1 MDEQIVHATHQDFA
15 DLSGEQAVKY
25 LKSSSSATR
34 EFRVPA
40 VGTVTGTQ
48 TPPKLSFN
56 VKLNSNEAIDR
67 CVMVEY
73 TVSCTITGA
82 ADNKDLVKTNG
93 LVLACYPLN
102 RISSDL
108 NVKIN
113 NNSKS
118 VNPSEYVAAFA
129 NTHDSAEYRRMCSFP
144 AQPDNYNTIA
154 AMALRSGI
162 RYDTATGLEDITA
175 LSSTIQESYQ
185 ADNESPFCQEGGSY
199 APTRGQFPPSK
210 VTVIAKGA
218 SAKNSITLEFTCL
231 EPLLH
236 PFFRTQ
242 EYRSVL
248 SRVSSLDVDIQL
260 TNILGMFLQS
270 NSLLKSENTGA
281 LTQAVTSGFT
291 FVTAPTL
298 VYRTYAPTVAIP
310 SVLSFNFFDH
320 SIIREGLTTAD
331 FTEQSFSSRTYTWS
345 QVPHRI
351 MIFAKPRG
359 TPSTATQADAFL
371 AINSMTFRTSA
382 DSGGLSGSSKGLLY
396 QMSTRNGLNMS
407 FDKFSRNLGSVVII
421 DVERGDLAGYLPG
434 VRMDFN
440 FDVSLTV
447 QNTQFTKRAVINS
460 PVLIADAVTNTNWD
474 LFVIGYMDSKL
485 ICDGAM
491 SSIVNGENQDLV
503 KTILS
508 DRPVQLVPDDVG
520 NSLVRGGGFLSGV
533 GKFLNTAVKVI
544 GPIVSLARD
553 VKGLFGRGTV
563 SGGVYYGGMQQV
575 ASHQGA
581 GVKSGGLLRTLG

>member
-1 MDEQIVHATHQDFA
+1 MDEQIVHANHSDFA
-15 DLSGEQAVKY
+15 DLSGEQAVRY

-40 VGTVTGTQ
+40 VGTVTGSQ

-56 VKLNSNEAIDR
+56 VKLNPNEAVDR
-67 CVMVEY
+67 CVCVEY
-73 TVSCTITGA
+73 TVSVTITGA
-82 ADNKDLVKTNG
+82 ADDKSLVKTNG
-93 LVLACYPLN
+93 LVLAAYPLN

-144 AQPDNYNTIA
+144 AQPDNYNTVS
-154 AMALRSGI
+154 AMALRSGV
-162 RYDTATGLEDITA
+162 RYNTGTGAIDNAA
-175 LSSTIQESYQ
+175 LSASINEAAQTDS
-185 ADNESPFCQEGGSY
+185 ESPFCQEGASY

-210 VTVIAKGA
+210 VTVVAKGA
-218 SAKNSITLEFTCL
+218 GVKNSVTYEFTCL

-236 PFFRTQ
+236 PIFRTS
-242 EYRSVL
+242 EYKSVL
-248 SRVSSLDVDIQL
+248 ARVSSLDVDIQL
-260 TNILGMFLQS
+260 SNLLGMFIQS
-270 NSLLKSENTGA
+270 NDLLKSEDTGA

-310 SVLSFNFFDH
+310 PVLSFNFFDH
-320 SIIREGLTTAD
+320 SIIRESITTAD
-331 FTEQSFSSRTYTWS
+331 FAEQVFASRTYTWS

-359 TPSTATQADAFL
+359 TPVDSARADGFL
-371 AINSMTFRTSA
+371 AINGLTFRTSA
-382 DSGGLSGSSKGLLY
+382 DSGGLSGSSRALLY

-407 FDKFSRNLGSVVII
+407 FDKFTRNLGSVVIL
-421 DVERGDLAGYLPG
+421 DLERGDLAGYLPG

-440 FDVSLTV
+440 FDLSVTV
-447 QNTQFTKRAVINS
+447 QNTQFTKRATINS
-460 PVLIADAVTNTNWD
+460 PIFIADTPSGTVPVNQNYD
-474 LFVIGYMDSKL
+474 LFVIGYMESKL
-485 ICDGAM
+485 VCDGAM
-491 SSIVNGENQDLV
+491 SSIINGDNQDLV

-508 DRPVQLVPDDVG
+508 DRPVQLVPDDVS
-520 NSLVRGGGFLSGV
+520 NSLVRGGSFLSGV
-533 GKFLNTAVKVI
+533 GKFFNSVMKNIVPVI
-544 GPIVSLARD
+544 SVIKD
-553 VKGLFGRGTV
+553 VKGLLGRGQDTGGLYLGSGKGGTV
-563 SGGVYYGGMQQV
+563 HTGGM
-575 ASHQGA
+575 
-581 GVKSGGLLRTLG
+581 LRTLG

>member
-1 MDEQIVHATHQDFA
+1 MDEQIVHAQHSDFA
-15 DLSGEQAVKY
+15 DLSSEQAVRY

-40 VGTVTGTQ
+40 VGTVTATQ

-56 VKLNSNEAIDR
+56 VKLNPNEAVDR

-73 TVSCTITGA
+73 TVSVTITGA
-82 ADNKDLVKTNG
+82 TDNKDLVKTNG
-93 LVLACYPLN
+93 LVLCAYPLN

-118 VNPSEYVAAFA
+118 VNPSEYVAAFS

-144 AQPDNYNTIA
+144 AQPDNYNTIT
-154 AMALRSGI
+154 AMALRSGV
-162 RYDTATGLEDITA
+162 RYDTDTGLASNAA
-175 LSSTIQESYQ
+175 LSASINEAAQT
-185 ADNESPFCQEGGSY
+185 DNESPFCQEGASY

-210 VTVIAKGA
+210 VTVVAKGGA
-218 SAKNSITLEFTCL
+218 NKNSVTYEFTCL

-236 PFFRTQ
+236 PIFRTS
-242 EYRSVL
+242 EYKSVL
-248 SRVSSLDVDIQL
+248 ARVSSLDVDIQL
-260 TNILGMFLQS
+260 SNLLGMFIQS
-270 NSLLKSENTGA
+270 DALLKSENAGA

-310 SVLSFNFFDH
+310 PVLSFNFFDH
-320 SIIREGLTTAD
+320 SIIRESITTAD
-331 FTEQSFSSRTYTWS
+331 FAEQTFASRTYTWS

-359 TPSTATQADAFL
+359 TPATSDRADAFL
-371 AINSMTFRTSA
+371 AINALTFRTSA
-382 DSGGLSGSSKGLLY
+382 DSGGLSGSSRGLLY

-407 FDKFSRNLGSVVII
+407 YDKFSRNLGSVVII
-421 DVERGDLAGYLPG
+421 DLERGDLAGYLPS

-440 FDVSLTV
+440 FDLSLTV
-447 QNTQFTKRAVINS
+447 QNTQFTKRATINS
-460 PVLIADAVTNTNWD
+460 PVLIADGAPTNQNWD
-474 LFVIGYMDSKL
+474 LFVIGYMESKL

-491 SSIVNGENQDLV
+491 SSIINGENQDLV

-508 DRPVQLVPDDVG
+508 DRPVTLVPDDVT
-520 NSLVRGGGFLSGV
+520 NSLVKGGGFLGNV
-533 GKFLNTAVKVI
+533 GKFFGSVLRNI
-544 GPIVSLARD
+544 GPVISVIKD
-553 VKGLFGRGTV
+553 VKGLLGRGVET
-563 SGGVYYGGMQQV
+563 GGL
-575 ASHQGA
+575 HFGA
-581 GVKSGGLLRTLG
+581 GRGGAVNTGGLLRTLG

>member
-1 MDEQIVHATHQDFA
+1 MDEQIVHANHEDFA

-40 VGTVTGTQ
+40 VGTVTSTQ

-56 VKLNSNEAIDR
+56 VKLNPNEAIDR

-73 TVSCTITGA
+73 TVGVTISGA
-82 ADNKDLVKTNG
+82 AVNKSLVKTNG

-102 RISSDL
+102 RVSSDL

-144 AQPDNYNTIA
+144 AQPDNYNTIE
-154 AMALRSGI
+154 AMSIRSGI
-162 RYDTATGLEDITA
+162 RYDTATGLLSDLA
-175 LSSTIQESYQ
+175 LSSTINEASQTDS
-185 ADNESPFCQEGGSY
+185 ESPFCAEGGSY
-199 APTRGQFPPSK
+199 CPTRGQFAPSK
-210 VTVIAKGA
+210 ITVIAKSGTA
-218 SAKNSITLEFTCL
+218 ANSIALEYTCL

-248 SRVSSLDVDIQL
+248 SRISSLDVDIQL
-260 TNILGMFLQS
+260 SNLLGMFLQS
-270 NSLLKSENTGA
+270 DSLLKSEDTGA
-281 LTQAVTSGFT
+281 LTQATTSGFT

-310 SVLSFNFFDH
+310 PVLSFNFYDH
-320 SIIREGLTTAD
+320 SIIRESITTVGY
-331 FTEQSFSSRTYTWS
+331 TEQSFASRTYTWS

-359 TPSTATQADAFL
+359 TPATATQADAFL

-382 DSGGLSGSSKGLLY
+382 DSGGLSGSSRGLLY

-407 FDKFSRNLGSVVII
+407 YNKFSRDVGSVVII
-421 DVERGDLAGYLPG
+421 DVEKGDLAGYLPG

-440 FDVSLTV
+440 FDVSLNV
-447 QNTQFTKRAVINS
+447 ANTQHCARALINS
-460 PVLIADAVTNTNWD
+460 AILNGNGTVAINTNWD

-533 GKFLNTAVKVI
+533 GKFLNTAIKVI
-544 GPIVSLARD
+544 GPIASLVRD
-553 VKGLFGRGTV
+553 VKGLMGRGSVT
-563 SGGVYYGGMQQV
+563 GGLYYGGAQ
-575 ASHQGA
+575 AGA

>member
-15 DLSGEQAVKY
+15 DLSGEQAVRY

-56 VKLNSNEAIDR
+56 VKLNPNEAIDR

-73 TVSCTITGA
+73 TVSVTITGA
-82 ADNKDLVKTNG
+82 ANNTDLVKSNG
-93 LVLACYPLN
+93 LVLAAYPLN

-118 VNPSEYVAAFA
+118 VNPSEYVGAFA

-144 AQPDNYNTIA
+144 AQPDNFNTVA
-154 AMALRSGI
+154 AMAVRAGI
-162 RYDTATGLEDITA
+162 RYDTATGLVDTSA
-175 LSSTIQESYQ
+175 LSATVNESSQ
-185 ADNESPFCQEGGSY
+185 TDSESPFCQEGSSY
-199 APTRGQFPPSK
+199 APTRGSFPPSK
-210 VTVIAKGA
+210 VTVTAKGA
-218 SAKNSITLEFTCL
+218 GNKNAVTFEFTCL

-236 PFFRTQ
+236 PIFRTS

-248 SRVSSLDVDIQL
+248 SRISSLDVDIQL
-260 TNILGMFLQS
+260 SNLLGMFIQS
-270 NSLLKSENTGA
+270 DDLLKSNNAGA
-281 LTQAVTSGFT
+281 LSQAVTSGFT

-310 SVLSFNFFDH
+310 PVLSFNFFDH
-320 SIIREGLTTAD
+320 SIIRESITTAD
-331 FTEQSFSSRTYTWS
+331 FAEQTFASRTYTWS

-351 MIFAKPRG
+351 MIYAKPRG
-359 TPSTATQADAFL
+359 TPVDSARADGFL
-371 AINSMTFRTSA
+371 AINALTFRTSA
-382 DSGGLSGSSKGLLY
+382 DSGGLSGSSRALLY

-407 FDKFSRNLGSVVII
+407 FDKFTRNLGSVVIL
-421 DVERGDLAGYLPG
+421 DLERGDLAGYLPG

-447 QNTQFTKRAVINS
+447 QNTQFTKRSTVNS
-460 PVLIADAVTNTNWD
+460 PVLIADAAVVNSNWD
-474 LFVIGYMDSKL
+474 LFVIGYMESKL

-508 DRPVQLVPDDVG
+508 DRPVQLVPDDIQ
-520 NSLVRGGGFLSGV
+520 NSLVRGGSFLSGI
-533 GKFLNTAVKVI
+533 GKFFGQALRTI
-544 GPIVSLARD
+544 GPVVSLIKD
-553 VKGLFGRGTV
+553 VRGLIGKGQA
-563 SGGVYYGGMQQV
+563 GGVYYG
-575 ASHQGA
+575 S
-581 GVKSGGLLRTLG
+581 GVKTGGQVTTGGMLRTLG